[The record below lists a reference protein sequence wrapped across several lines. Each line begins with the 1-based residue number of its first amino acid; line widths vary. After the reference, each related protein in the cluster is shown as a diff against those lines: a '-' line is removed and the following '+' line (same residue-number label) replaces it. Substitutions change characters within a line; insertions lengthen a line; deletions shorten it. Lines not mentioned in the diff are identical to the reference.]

1 MNRAL
6 FLIPFLWAFPLNAD
20 VERPYNLI
28 EQYALTP
35 PLLPPIDKWRGNFMK
50 ENELEFVRKLRM
62 THDEFAAVIIEE
74 YNRSRGT
81 SSNHIGRVMTMLLPN
96 LTDTNT
102 LPFVRFILADEEQ
115 RGFWGEAL
123 YVLGWRGE
131 LQDFNWFQEN
141 VLKQRLDSGH
151 RRLFYLAC
159 CSRFGWEIMN
169 PDPYPSFE
177 GNPCYD
183 TLKAALGS
191 EPNLPI
197 RMEIDAM
204 FDKFLKGWRTSEE
217 RESLLRRWLLES
229 EGQNVCK
236 VVKSRLKSLAKA
248 RENGDTMVYC
258 ERPPHKA
265 PSPEEMARR
274 DKKAKEEM
282 EARMRTPYE
291 GPLVVDMDEQDE
303 Q

>member
-1 MNRAL
+1 MKRAL
-6 FLIPFLWAFPLNAD
+6 FLVPLVCAFPLYAD

-28 EQYALTP
+28 ERYVLAP

-50 ENELEFVRKLRM
+50 ENEYAFIRKLHM

-74 YNRSRGT
+74 YKRSHGM

-96 LTDTNT
+96 LSDTNT
-102 LPFVRFILADEEQ
+102 LPFVRSILADEKQ

-123 YVLGWRGE
+123 YVLGWRGGSM
-131 LQDFNWFQEN
+131 DFTWFQEN
-141 VLKQRLDSGH
+141 ASEHRFDSGH

-169 PDPYPSFE
+169 PEPYPSFE

-183 TLKAALGS
+183 TLKAALES
-191 EPNLPI
+191 ESELPI
-197 RMEIDAM
+197 RMEIDDM
-204 FDKFLKGWRTSEE
+204 FDKCLKGWRISAE
-217 RESLLRRWLLES
+217 RESLLLRWLSES
-229 EGQNVCK
+229 EGQDVYR
-236 VVKSRLKSLAKA
+236 VLRSRLKGLSKA
-248 RENGDTMVYC
+248 RETGETMVVC
-258 ERPPHKA
+258 ERPPYKA
-265 PSPEEMARR
+265 PSPEEVAQR

-291 GPLVVDMDEQDE
+291 GPLVVDMEE
-303 Q
+303 EE